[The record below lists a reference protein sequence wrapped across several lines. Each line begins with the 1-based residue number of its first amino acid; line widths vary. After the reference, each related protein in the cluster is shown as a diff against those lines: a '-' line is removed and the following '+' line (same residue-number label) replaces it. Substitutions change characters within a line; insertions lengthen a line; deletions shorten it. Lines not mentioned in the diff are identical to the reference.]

1 MEKEK
6 TYNIKLRCIVC
17 GSTDQFE
24 YNEDQSYIKCTNC
37 GKEYL
42 GGRDE
47 LVSYNQEQIE
57 EIKEIATEEVV
68 NDLQKELNK
77 IFGKL

>member
-6 TYNIKLRCIVC
+6 TYNVTLRCIVC

-37 GKEYL
+37 GKEYF

-68 NDLQKELNK
+68 NDLQKELKK

>member
-6 TYNIKLRCIVC
+6 TYKVTLRCIVC

-37 GKEYL
+37 GKEYF

-47 LVSYNQEQIE
+47 LVSYNQDQIE
-57 EIKEIATEEVV
+57 EIKEIATEEVI